1 MKCQVHPKKALIN
14 NNYII
19 KRLSIIKNLQY
30 ITSKLKYRRQTF
42 FLALSYLDLIFSN
55 CTYFTQDFSPELIG
69 LISLIIAGNF

>member
-1 MKCQVHPKKALIN
+1 MKYQLHAKKALIN
-14 NNYII
+14 NGYII

-55 CTYFTQDFSPELIG
+55 CTFTHDFSPELIG
-69 LISLIIAGNF
+69 LMSLIIAGNF